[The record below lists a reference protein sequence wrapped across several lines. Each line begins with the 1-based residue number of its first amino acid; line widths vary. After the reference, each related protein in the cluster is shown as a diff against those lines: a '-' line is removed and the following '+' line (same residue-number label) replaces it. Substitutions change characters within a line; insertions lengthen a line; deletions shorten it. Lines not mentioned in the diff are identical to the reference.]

1 MNWRPE
7 FPHAGPLAGALAVGV
22 VLVMVLSLAIVALIG
37 GGGVLFGAGQSC
49 AGGAATLGQAGL
61 AAAQP
66 TASAAGRATIP
77 ADYLR
82 LYQQAGRKYGVPWVV
97 LAGIGEVETNQ
108 GRTTLPGIQSG
119 ANAFGAAG
127 PMQIGI
133 GGAAGNTWGG
143 SPVHPASEQ
152 VAGVATDGNGDG
164 IASVYEPAD
173 AIAGAAKY
181 LVAHGAQN
189 NVSGAIFAYNHLLSY
204 VQSVLHWAGVY
215 ANGGFSTS
223 AATTGGAVTA
233 AQCLASA
240 AVGGG
245 RGSAQVPN
253 QAVASAI
260 AFARAQIGKPYLFGG
275 TGPDA
280 FDCSGLL
287 MMAYRS
293 VGINIPRTSEEQW
306 TWGPRVAP
314 GHERLGDLVFFAGS
328 DGTAT
333 SPGHVA
339 MVIGH
344 GMMVEAYATGF
355 PIRIASYGTPSSPAG
370 DQNPVGFTRPWAH
383 PGVVLTGGGE
393 PQAAGSAGRAGPAF
407 SSQPA
412 PQGMPSPSGGGG
424 LVTRHTDCVAS
435 PHSCG
440 FPDATNTGA
449 NCSSLTPSGSITVTT
464 NGAVVEGKNISGS
477 ITIQASNVTIRNDC
491 VTSSGI
497 YPVRLVSGS
506 NLTVE
511 DTTITGTG
519 GGCSR
524 AVEPAGGSATMDRL
538 NISGCEDGVQ
548 MYDNDTLQNSYIHD
562 LAFTGGS
569 HNDGV
574 QQNGGRNDIVR
585 HNTIFNP
592 HNQTSCVNFTTDFG
606 GISDITITG
615 NLLNGGNYTVY
626 SRSGGNGDPTGV
638 SVTGNHF
645 GGADVFGLLSADGSV
660 SWSGNVADSTGQAVG
675 Q

>member
-7 FPHAGPLAGALAVGV
+7 FPHVGHAAAAVAVGV
-22 VLVMVLSLAIVALIG
+22 VLVMVLCLAIVGVVIG
-37 GGGVLFGAGQSC
+37 GGSMLFGAGQTCTSGTSSS
-49 AGGAATLGQAGL
+49 ANGA

-77 ADYLR
+77 ADYLHA
-82 LYQQAGRKYGVPWVV
+82 YQQAGKKYGVPWVV
-97 LAGIGEVETNQ
+97 LAGIGEVESNQ
-108 GRTTLPGIQSG
+108 GRTSLPGVHSG

-133 GGAAGNTWGG
+133 GGASGNNWGG
-143 SPVHPASEQ
+143 APVHPASEH
-152 VAGVATDGNGDG
+152 VAGFATDGNGDG

-181 LVAHGAQN
+181 LVAHGVQN
-189 NVSGAIFAYNHLLSY
+189 NVSGAIFAYNHLNSY
-204 VQSVLHWAGVY
+204 VQSVLHWAGIY
-215 ANGGFSTS
+215 ANGGFSVS
-223 AATTGGAVTA
+223 AASSGGTVTA

-240 AVGGG
+240 AGGG
-245 RGSAQVPN
+245 SGSAPN
-253 QAVASAI
+253 QAIATVI
-260 AFARAQIGKPYLFGG
+260 AFARSQIGKPYLWGG

-280 FDCSGLL
+280 FDCSGLM

-314 GHERLGDLVFFAGS
+314 GHEQPGDLVFFAGS
-328 DGTAT
+328 DGTTT

-355 PIRIASYGTPSSPAG
+355 PIRITSYGTPSSPAG

-383 PGVVLTGGGE
+383 PGVVLPGGE
-393 PQAAGSAGRAGPAF
+393 LQANGSTGRAGPA
-407 SSQPA
+407 SNSPPA
-412 PQGMPSPSGGGG
+412 LQGGP
-424 LVTRHTDCVAS
+424 VTRHTDCVAR

-449 NCSSLTPSGSITVTT
+449 NCSSLTPSGPITVTT
-464 NGAVVEGKNISGS
+464 GGAVVEGKNITGS

-491 VTSSGI
+491 VTSSDI
-497 YPVRLVSGS
+497 YPVHLASGS

-524 AVEPAGGSATMDRL
+524 AVEPAGGSTMMDGL
-538 NISGCEDGVQ
+538 NVSGCEDGVQ

-562 LAFTGGS
+562 LAFTSGS

-574 QQNGGRNDIVR
+574 QQNGGSNDVVR

-606 GISDITITG
+606 GISNITITG
-615 NLLNGGNYTVY
+615 NLLNGGNFAIY
-626 SRSGGNGDPTGV
+626 SRSGGHGDPTGV
-638 SVTGNHF
+638 TVTGNHF
-645 GGADVFGLLSADGSV
+645 GNADVFGLLSADGSV
-660 SWSGNVADSTGQAVG
+660 SWSGNVADSTGRAVG